1 MLSVTE
7 EFHKAFK
14 ESEREV
20 FAKVTINGTTYLKDK
35 IKTINYSAGVFGGE
49 NYQIGSTQSA
59 TVKIIFTE
67 IIEGLKELD
76 EVKIELGIKIRGS
89 GLPSDINNVSRIG
102 RAKIG
107 KARIV
112 SYIPDRYEFV
122 PLGTFYISDRVDP
135 NRNENTTTIEA
146 RDGFIFMESDYQS
159 KLSYPIELPY
169 VALEIANLSGSE
181 IDPVS
186 FNHLNEYVINEPV
199 GYTYRQAIG
208 LIGQFQTGFVFFDRY
223 GRLAIRNL
231 EDPRFRIDPNEYFL
245 KGLTKSELMYQPKG
259 ISCKVVTPKGE
270 SSNETNVLQAGS
282 TAGAQ
287 ISIENNVMTQP
298 LLNLIF
304 QQVKGINYYPINL
317 KWRGNPALEVGDWV
331 TMIDR
336 KGKQFKSPVLNYTIV
351 FDGGLNST
359 ISADTK
365 AYSSNVSTFKGP
377 LQQKLD
383 ELDHRVDAAGKN
395 NVYDGTEEPKHPK
408 EGDIWF
414 KKNGP
419 DDEIWVYKQ
428 ISPGVFEW
436 VMTTSTTM
444 DQDIKDQIE
453 NSTPKDDIIK
463 TINLSS
469 EMDGKEWLKIE
480 GAKIWLTK
488 ETKIDRAIITSA
500 MIGSVDAGT
509 INAGTLDASKITV
522 TNLNAKAISTG
533 IATGKNLSINFDTGQ
548 VNFQSGNI
556 TNALGKININLDKSL
571 MYFKKNTTNSSVIGD
586 NGFVVYN
593 GTPTSSNIDIYD
605 NKIIVAVGKFS
616 GTPGLIGNRGL
627 EVASYK
633 YKKLSNGSV
642 EYQRVAGFEVLSNGD
657 AYLFSEE
664 NKTLQIGYANTK
676 TLLMSYTNDIRG
688 NLTVGNLNA
697 TGAKNAIHVT
707 RDGVRATPAYETT
720 ESYLGDI
727 GRNVTNEECEVW
739 VPIDAI
745 FSDTVNLDIP
755 YEVFLQVY
763 DDARVWVSD
772 FRSDAFLVCSD
783 RPMIRFAW
791 EIKAKRTG
799 YEKDRLVLQ
808 EFTNQEIEER
818 WREDL

>member
-208 LIGQFQTGFVFFDRY
+208 LIGQFQSGFVFFDRY

-571 MYFKKNTTNSSVIGD
+571 MYFKK
-586 NGFVVYN
+586 YN
-593 GTPTSSNIDIYD
+593 EFKCD
-605 NKIIVAVGKFS
+605 
-616 GTPGLIGNRGL
+616 RG
-627 EVASYK
+627 
-633 YKKLSNGSV
+633 
-642 EYQRVAGFEVLSNGD
+642 
-657 AYLFSEE
+657 
-664 NKTLQIGYANTK
+664 
-676 TLLMSYTNDIRG
+676 
-688 NLTVGNLNA
+688 
-697 TGAKNAIHVT
+697 
-707 RDGVRATPAYETT
+707 
-720 ESYLGDI
+720 
-727 GRNVTNEECEVW
+727 
-739 VPIDAI
+739 
-745 FSDTVNLDIP
+745 
-755 YEVFLQVY
+755 
-763 DDARVWVSD
+763 
-772 FRSDAFLVCSD
+772 
-783 RPMIRFAW
+783 
-791 EIKAKRTG
+791 
-799 YEKDRLVLQ
+799 
-808 EFTNQEIEER
+808 
-818 WREDL
+818 

>member
-208 LIGQFQTGFVFFDRY
+208 LIGQFQSGFVFFDRY

-571 MYFKKNTTNSSVIGD
+571 MYFKKI
-586 NGFVVYN
+586 
-593 GTPTSSNIDIYD
+593 
-605 NKIIVAVGKFS
+605 
-616 GTPGLIGNRGL
+616 
-627 EVASYK
+627 
-633 YKKLSNGSV
+633 
-642 EYQRVAGFEVLSNGD
+642 QR
-657 AYLFSEE
+657 
-664 NKTLQIGYANTK
+664 I
-676 TLLMSYTNDIRG
+676 
-688 NLTVGNLNA
+688 
-697 TGAKNAIHVT
+697 
-707 RDGVRATPAYETT
+707 
-720 ESYLGDI
+720 
-727 GRNVTNEECEVW
+727 
-739 VPIDAI
+739 
-745 FSDTVNLDIP
+745 
-755 YEVFLQVY
+755 QV
-763 DDARVWVSD
+763 
-772 FRSDAFLVCSD
+772 
-783 RPMIRFAW
+783 
-791 EIKAKRTG
+791 
-799 YEKDRLVLQ
+799 
-808 EFTNQEIEER
+808 
-818 WREDL
+818 

>member
-208 LIGQFQTGFVFFDRY
+208 LIGQFQSGFVFFDRY

-359 ISADTK
+359 II
-365 AYSSNVSTFKGP
+365 
-377 LQQKLD
+377 QKPIHQMFRPSK
-383 ELDHRVDAAGKN
+383 DHFNKN
-395 NVYDGTEEPKHPK
+395 
-408 EGDIWF
+408 W
-414 KKNGP
+414 
-419 DDEIWVYKQ
+419 
-428 ISPGVFEW
+428 
-436 VMTTSTTM
+436 
-444 DQDIKDQIE
+444 
-453 NSTPKDDIIK
+453 
-463 TINLSS
+463 
-469 EMDGKEWLKIE
+469 
-480 GAKIWLTK
+480 
-488 ETKIDRAIITSA
+488 
-500 MIGSVDAGT
+500 
-509 INAGTLDASKITV
+509 
-522 TNLNAKAISTG
+522 TNLIIEWMPQGRIMSTMAPKNRNIRKKAIFGSRRM
-533 IATGKNLSINFDTGQ
+533 
-548 VNFQSGNI
+548 V
-556 TNALGKININLDKSL
+556 L
-571 MYFKKNTTNSSVIGD
+571 MM
-586 NGFVVYN
+586 
-593 GTPTSSNIDIYD
+593 
-605 NKIIVAVGKFS
+605 KF
-616 GTPGLIGNRGL
+616 G
-627 EVASYK
+627 
-633 YKKLSNGSV
+633 
-642 EYQRVAGFEVLSNGD
+642 
-657 AYLFSEE
+657 
-664 NKTLQIGYANTK
+664 
-676 TLLMSYTNDIRG
+676 YTNR
-688 NLTVGNLNA
+688 
-697 TGAKNAIHVT
+697 
-707 RDGVRATPAYETT
+707 
-720 ESYLGDI
+720 
-727 GRNVTNEECEVW
+727 
-739 VPIDAI
+739 
-745 FSDTVNLDIP
+745 
-755 YEVFLQVY
+755 FLLE
-763 DDARVWVSD
+763 
-772 FRSDAFLVCSD
+772 FLS
-783 RPMIRFAW
+783 
-791 EIKAKRTG
+791 G
-799 YEKDRLVLQ
+799 
-808 EFTNQEIEER
+808 
-818 WREDL
+818 

>member
-208 LIGQFQTGFVFFDRY
+208 LIGQFQSGFVFFDRY

-571 MYFKKNTTNSSVIGD
+571 M
-586 NGFVVYN
+586 
-593 GTPTSSNIDIYD
+593 
-605 NKIIVAVGKFS
+605 
-616 GTPGLIGNRGL
+616 
-627 EVASYK
+627 
-633 YKKLSNGSV
+633 
-642 EYQRVAGFEVLSNGD
+642 
-657 AYLFSEE
+657 
-664 NKTLQIGYANTK
+664 
-676 TLLMSYTNDIRG
+676 
-688 NLTVGNLNA
+688 
-697 TGAKNAIHVT
+697 
-707 RDGVRATPAYETT
+707 
-720 ESYLGDI
+720 
-727 GRNVTNEECEVW
+727 
-739 VPIDAI
+739 
-745 FSDTVNLDIP
+745 
-755 YEVFLQVY
+755 
-763 DDARVWVSD
+763 
-772 FRSDAFLVCSD
+772 
-783 RPMIRFAW
+783 
-791 EIKAKRTG
+791 
-799 YEKDRLVLQ
+799 
-808 EFTNQEIEER
+808 
-818 WREDL
+818 

>member
-1 MLSVTE
+1 MLNVTE

-35 IKTINYSAGVFGGE
+35 IKTINYSTGVFGGE

-67 IIEGLKELD
+67 IVEGLKELD
-76 EVKIELGIKIRGS
+76 EVKIELGIKIHGS

-102 RAKIG
+102 RARIG

-208 LIGQFQTGFVFFDRY
+208 LIGQFQSGFVFFDRY

-231 EDPRFRIDPNEYFL
+231 EDPRFRINPNEYFL
-245 KGLTKSELMYQPKG
+245 KGLTKSELTYQPKG
-259 ISCKVVTPKGE
+259 ITCKVVTPKGE
-270 SSNETNVLQAGS
+270 SSNETTILQTGS
-282 TAGAQ
+282 AMGAQ
-287 ISIENNVMTQP
+287 ISIENNVMTQS

-304 QQVKGINYYPINL
+304 QQTKGINYYPINL

-331 TMIDR
+331 TMVDR

-383 ELDHRVDAAGKN
+383 ELDYRVDAAGKN

-419 DDEIWVYKQ
+419 DDEIWVYQQ

-444 DQDIKDQIE
+444 PQDIKDKIE
-453 NSTPKDDIIK
+453 NATPKDDIVK
-463 TINLSS
+463 TINLSN

-488 ETKIDRAIITSA
+488 ETKIDSAIITSA
-500 MIGSVDAGT
+500 MIAEVDAGKIRT
-509 INAGTLDASKITV
+509 GTLDASQITV
-522 TNLNAKAISTG
+522 TNLNAKSISTG
-533 IATGKNLSINFDTGQ
+533 TAKGKDLSINFDTGQ

-556 TNALGKININLDKSL
+556 TNSLGKINIDLDKSL
-571 MYFKKNTTNSSVIGD
+571 MYFNNGVGQSTVLGD
-586 NGFVVYN
+586 NGLIVYDGIPTTSN
-593 GTPTSSNIDIYD
+593 IRIYDQNVIVGIGKLDGTPTVVGNGGIRIAGYETVTSTGWSPRGSLDINKDGSVILNSDEGKLLQLGVPSNPTY
-605 NKIIVAVGKFS
+605 
-616 GTPGLIGNRGL
+616 LMGNR
-627 EVASYK
+627 VQ
-633 YKKLSNGSV
+633 V
-642 EYQRVAGFEVLSNGD
+642 EW
-657 AYLFSEE
+657 
-664 NKTLQIGYANTK
+664 
-676 TLLMSYTNDIRG
+676 
-688 NLTVGNLNA
+688 NLTVGASLNVK
-697 TGAKNAIHVT
+697 GSKNAIHVT
-707 RDGVRATPAYETT
+707 RDGVRATPAYETA

-727 GRNVTNEECEVW
+727 GRSLTNSECEVW
-739 VPIDAI
+739 VPIDTI
-745 FSDTVNLDIP
+745 FGDTVNLDIP
-755 YEVFLQVY
+755 YEVFLQSY
-763 DDARVWVSD
+763 DNARVWVSD
-772 FRSDAFLVCSD
+772 FRSDAFLICSD
-783 RPMIRFAW
+783 KPLIRFAW
-791 EIKAKRTG
+791 ELKAKRTG

-808 EFTNQEIEER
+808 EYNNEEIEEG
-818 WREDL
+818 WRGEP